1 VGAEWLIEDLRA
13 IERAE
18 FLNLSQDDHLITEA
32 MNDGQSRSASKPTVS
47 AIIVCYNEEE
57 NIGRCLNSLRW
68 CDEIVVVD
76 SFSTDRTVEIC
87 RQFSNIVIQR
97 EWAGYRDQK
106 AFAHSNVTKDWV
118 LMIDSD
124 EEVTPELQK
133 EILEQLA
140 AADSSCS
147 GFLLP
152 RLVFYLDRWWRRGG
166 WYPDYHIRL
175 FRRELATWGGT
186 EPHDKI
192 IIDGPV
198 RRLGNPLHHFSY
210 QDIDDHIQRI
220 NRFTSISS
228 KELRSQGERWRL
240 TDALL
245 RPAFRFLKS
254 YFLKRGFME
263 GFAGFHVAV
272 TAAMYVFLKYAK
284 LWELEIKEKKEVGRK
299 RSQPPA

>member
-1 VGAEWLIEDLRA
+1 MD
-13 IERAE
+13 
-18 FLNLSQDDHLITEA
+18 
-32 MNDGQSRSASKPTVS
+32 DGQPNSASKPGVS
-47 AIIVCYNEEE
+47 AIIVCYNEED
-57 NIGRCLNSLRW
+57 NIGRCLSSLRW

-87 RQFSNIVIQR
+87 RQFTNIIIER

-106 AFAHSNVTKDWV
+106 AFAHSKATKDWV

-124 EEVTPELQK
+124 EEVTPELK
-133 EILEQLA
+133 NEILEQLA
-140 AADSSCS
+140 VASTFCS

-166 WYPDYHIRL
+166 WYPDYDVRL

-186 EPHDKI
+186 DPHEKI
-192 IIDGPV
+192 IVDGPV
-198 RRLGNPLHHFSY
+198 RRLRNPLHHFSY
-210 QDIDDHIQRI
+210 RNIDDHIQRI

-228 KELRSQGERWRL
+228 RELRTQGERWRL
-240 TDALL
+240 SDALL
-245 RPAFRFLKS
+245 RPAFRFFRS

-284 LWELEIKEKKEVGRK
+284 LWELELKEKKEVGRK
-299 RSQPPA
+299 RS